1 MTTAM
6 ALTEAIPATRPS
18 DSKERELLA
27 RIAARDRQAMREF
40 YLIYHRRLARFL
52 SRLTTRYEVVEEI
65 INDTLVVVWQKAADF
80 RGDSRVSTWI
90 IGIAYRRGLK
100 SLRAERRADESMQM
114 PLPRELCTNDENAA
128 HAEAE
133 DWLGRAL
140 SQLPTEQRAVLELTY
155 YLGYSCEEIAAI
167 MECPVNT
174 VKTRMFHARQK
185 LRVSLPVL
193 ATPERET

>member
-6 ALTEAIPATRPS
+6 PLESIPATRPS
-18 DSKERELLA
+18 DARERELLA

-52 SRLTTRYEVVEEI
+52 SRLTSRYEVVEEI

-114 PLPRELCTNDENAA
+114 PLPRELCVNDESAA
-128 HAEAE
+128 HTEAE

-140 SQLPTEQRAVLELTY
+140 NRLPAEQRAVLELTY

-185 LRVSLPVL
+185 LRVALPVL
-193 ATPERET
+193 AKPQGET

>member
-6 ALTEAIPATRPS
+6 PLSEAIPATRPS
-18 DSKERELLA
+18 DARERELLA

-52 SRLTTRYEVVEEI
+52 SRLTSRYEVVEEI

-114 PLPRELCTNDENAA
+114 PLPRELSLNDESAA
-128 HAEAE
+128 QAESE

-155 YLGYSCEEIAAI
+155 YLGYSCEEIARI

-185 LRVSLPVL
+185 LRVALPVL
-193 ATPERET
+193 ATPEGET